1 MMTMMYR
8 LYTTTGIRTRDNR
21 ILKRSKGLE
30 QIKRSGLFS
39 VRMENKRGAPVKA
52 CPLIQFYR
60 YKSVFEVKK
69 RFSGSEI
76 EKILLPFFVSENRQK
91 VVSKK
96 ITIF

>member
-1 MMTMMYR
+1 MMYR

-52 CPLIQFYR
+52 CPL
-60 YKSVFEVKK
+60 K
-69 RFSGSEI
+69 
-76 EKILLPFFVSENRQK
+76 LL
-91 VVSKK
+91 
-96 ITIF
+96 ID